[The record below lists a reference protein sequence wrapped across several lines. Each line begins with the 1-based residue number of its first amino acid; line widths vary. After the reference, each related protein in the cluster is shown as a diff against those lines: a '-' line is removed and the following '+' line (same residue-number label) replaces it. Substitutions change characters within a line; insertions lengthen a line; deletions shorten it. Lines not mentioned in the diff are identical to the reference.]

1 MHRLTIFDRRLFRA
15 AVTAALVAY
24 GYLSHGQAPKTPEQ
38 LLQQEA
44 QQYARALQHSMDA
57 VRRARTPDEKMKA
70 IIALGSDR
78 RRRIHELGGEVERE
92 AKSDTDSDFEKLLGT
107 WVGVAIEHDG
117 QAPRALKAPQ
127 EVARLVFK
135 RKRLKSP
142 PGQWTSLFE
151 YEYRFTF
158 NDRKVGEELGAD
170 GAGWSGHGYYPSP
183 DDAIARNSPDDAIAR
198 NARGPKFG
206 GPNPFDRA
214 TFKMWDVDLKRTP
227 MEFWLSD
234 CDFFGTETWWR
245 VNTFE
250 LDGDRMVWCLAGIAH
265 PDPEDARNGV
275 LPAPNIPKEGEKL
288 KTFPGSGRALVHFE
302 REKEGLAEK
311 HTAATVKSPAKA
323 QRQMPAKKPRSQGS
337 RSRPS
342 APE

>member
-1 MHRLTIFDRRLFRA
+1 
-15 AVTAALVAY
+15 
-24 GYLSHGQAPKTPEQ
+24 
-38 LLQQEA
+38 
-44 QQYARALQHSMDA
+44 
-57 VRRARTPDEKMKA
+57 
-70 IIALGSDR
+70 
-78 RRRIHELGGEVERE
+78 
-92 AKSDTDSDFEKLLGT
+92 
-107 WVGVAIEHDG
+107 
-117 QAPRALKAPQ
+117 
-127 EVARLVFK
+127 
-135 RKRLKSP
+135 
-142 PGQWTSLFE
+142 LFE
-151 YEYRFTF
+151 HEYRFTF

-170 GAGWSGHGYYPSP
+170 GAGWGGHGYYP
-183 DDAIARNSPDDAIAR
+183 SPDDAIAR

-234 CDFFGTETWWR
+234 CDFEGTETWWR

-311 HTAATVKSPAKA
+311 QTAATVKSPAKA

-342 APE
+342 TPE